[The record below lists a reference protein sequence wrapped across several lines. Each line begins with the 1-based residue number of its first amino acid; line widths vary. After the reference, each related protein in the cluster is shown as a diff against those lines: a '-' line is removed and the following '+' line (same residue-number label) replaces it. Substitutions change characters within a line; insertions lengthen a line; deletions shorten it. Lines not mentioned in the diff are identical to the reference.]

1 MKKSCNKMLRIVM
14 SMAAAMLL
22 VMIMSASAFAAEA
35 NENVKNASAGV
46 VHIRVMYQG
55 DGTDYDLQ
63 WGSGFLVNDMTV
75 LTCFHVVYVDDAT
88 IGLMREDAVFGP
100 LVEGKTDKQIRDRM
114 PTSQM
119 SHHHKHCSALL
130 DLDKDRFVL
139 QMREWNCWV
148 IRYVYSSRP
157 RVRLLSTC

>member
-1 MKKSCNKMLRIVM
+1 M
-14 SMAAAMLL
+14 SIIFSLHGFYFCVL
-22 VMIMSASAFAAEA
+22 S
-35 NENVKNASAGV
+35 KNSLSHPREMDVA
-46 VHIRVMYQG
+46 RV
-55 DGTDYDLQ
+55 
-63 WGSGFLVNDMTV
+63 
-75 LTCFHVVYVDDAT
+75 
-88 IGLMREDAVFGP
+88 
-100 LVEGKTDKQIRDRM
+100 